1 MEIGHLKKVKTW
13 MKILDIAFDFKDRV
27 NASLGRETS
36 AEWNKRMLKEHFEYL
51 MSLNLQ
57 DLHGVLDEIRDIW
70 ESGLYEEFMLAFE
83 ERKTISRPL
92 TFKELAN
99 DNLTALSTANLPVA
113 SLKTISLSKTDLNV
127 FRSMNPIIETVYSLN
142 TGKPYNWEDML
153 NLAFSDLKSR
163 LIFALDHFDQVKVVP
178 EPTAEFF
185 QKLGETQIFDKKT
198 SDFYL
203 TITRLLVDIENEI
216 FGMRFRD
223 FHSDYVPTEGL
234 FIQLLAGCNAVHHNR
249 EHIIEEDIVKA
260 YKTFFKLMKTD
271 VTQYKAIPELVQ
283 DMDEN
288 NPDYGDILVCK
299 SCGGYYKLE
308 LDESADDFESCHCGG
323 ELKYLHYKDN
333 E

>member
-1 MEIGHLKKVKTW
+1 MKKVKTW

-57 DLHGVLDEIRDIW
+57 GLHEVLDEIRDIW
-70 ESGLYEEFMLAFE
+70 KSGLYEGFMSSFE
-83 ERKTISRPL
+83 ERKIISRPL

-99 DNLTALSTANLPVA
+99 NKLATLATANLPVT

-127 FRSMNPIIETVYSLN
+127 FRSMRPLIETTYYLNSGCPFSWDDSLN
-142 TGKPYNWEDML
+142 I
-153 NLAFSDLKSR
+153 AFSGLDAR
-163 LIFALDHFDQVKVVP
+163 LLSALDRFDQVEEVP
-178 EPTAEFF
+178 ELTAEFF
-185 QKLGETQIFDKKT
+185 QKLGKTQIFDKKT

-223 FHSDYVPTEGL
+223 FNSDYVPTEGL

-260 YKTFFKLMKTD
+260 YKTFFKLMKTN
-271 VTQYKAIPELVQ
+271 VTQYKAIHELVQ

-288 NPDYGDILVCK
+288 NPDYSSVLICK
-299 SCGGYYKLE
+299 SCGDYYKLE
-308 LDESADDFESCHCGG
+308 LDESVDDFESCHCGG
-323 ELKYLHYKDN
+323 ELKYLHYEDN